1 MPRVNKELTVI
12 MIAIVLITFSVTTAF
27 GSVLDST
34 LGTQFSGSAITG
46 TQFANISSTE
56 PNGAMF
62 PGSEIYSTDDSVSME
77 ISYSVTA
84 NLTDAVDSAISFM
97 NQFDYIRLLN
107 LTFDENWSRLNL
119 NSLRWSLRFQ
129 SSSAEVYVGVNAIT
143 GSVVE
148 YHIKWIGPSPYVRTI
163 DSNTLSVE
171 AIEIMALRFFEQN
184 NLTLSTHSYYV
195 PATLEYEIMYLTHY
209 VYALH
214 FFEVINDTLIEGNS
228 VSLYLDI
235 QTGTVVSFG
244 YQWTYVNEIPTI
256 GIIEKNLGDAYAI
269 EYINQESSDTDY
281 RITRSVLVFK
291 NFGTSE
297 SIVYTLCWA
306 VYTDNS
312 EIAVVYVNAKSGD
325 IISIMEYAAVS
336 PFIDDTRLDLIS
348 LILPFTLSIPLGL
361 LAYIIVKHSMK
372 INTTVSKILYKP

>member
-214 FFEVINDTLIEGNS
+214 FF
-228 VSLYLDI
+228 
-235 QTGTVVSFG
+235 
-244 YQWTYVNEIPTI
+244 
-256 GIIEKNLGDAYAI
+256 
-269 EYINQESSDTDY
+269 
-281 RITRSVLVFK
+281 
-291 NFGTSE
+291 
-297 SIVYTLCWA
+297 
-306 VYTDNS
+306 
-312 EIAVVYVNAKSGD
+312 
-325 IISIMEYAAVS
+325 
-336 PFIDDTRLDLIS
+336 
-348 LILPFTLSIPLGL
+348 
-361 LAYIIVKHSMK
+361 
-372 INTTVSKILYKP
+372 